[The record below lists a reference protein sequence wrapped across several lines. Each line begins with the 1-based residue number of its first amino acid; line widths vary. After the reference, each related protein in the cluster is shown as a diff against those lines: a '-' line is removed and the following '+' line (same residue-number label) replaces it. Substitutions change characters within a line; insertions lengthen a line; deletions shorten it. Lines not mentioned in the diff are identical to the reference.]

1 MWFNYNGKDKL
12 SEIFLVFI
20 GILVCF
26 LKIIVFRIVIG
37 LVIKCLYK
45 LEKKNV
51 WVKKWEFFLDFCK
64 VWCLIILYKC

>member
-26 LKIIVFRIVIG
+26 LKIIVFRIVIW

-45 LEKKNV
+45 IRSKKKCLGKEV
-51 WVKKWEFFLDFCK
+51 GIFFRFL
-64 VWCLIILYKC
+64 